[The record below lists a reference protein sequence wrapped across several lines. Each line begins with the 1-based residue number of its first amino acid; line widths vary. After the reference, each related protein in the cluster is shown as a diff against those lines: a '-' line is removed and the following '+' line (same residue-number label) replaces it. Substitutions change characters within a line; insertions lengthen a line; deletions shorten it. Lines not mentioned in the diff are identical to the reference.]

1 MPESPAPLVVVLA
14 ETHTRMRASMR
25 ALLEAAPAVRV
36 AADAG
41 DLALMYQHVAGHR
54 PDVVV
59 LDLRMPDGSSLDA
72 IRRLGGAPPV
82 VVSSIEEAPGFARRA
97 LAAGAR
103 GFVLKDR
110 ADVDLAIAIRAAV
123 AGGLFVSEPV
133 AARL

>member
-1 MPESPAPLVVVLA
+1 MAESPATVVVVLA
-14 ETHTRMRASMR
+14 EAHPRMRASLR

-41 DLALMYQHVAGHR
+41 DLALMRQHVAGHR

-72 IRRLGGAPPV
+72 VGRLGGTPV
-82 VVSSIEEAPGFARRA
+82 VIASIEEEPGFARGA

-110 ADVDLAIAIRAAV
+110 ADLDLPIAVRAV
-123 AGGLFVSEPV
+123 AGGGLFVSEPV
-133 AARL
+133 ASQL